1 MMLKSLGAGYHQAEL
16 LFINNNLGIIVK
28 NEFEWLKWVGLVLVI
43 SILGAVVYLVQ
54 NDKGKL
60 PKENEVQEQDN
71 QKRYNEQLD
80 QITTAVGDAQVEAQ
94 QAKEN
99 PPIYEP
105 LDLEQT
111 TRFIDRLEK
120 LMAEDSNI
128 NLDYLPEV
136 AAQSRKYNGLIE
148 EAESIYGTND
158 IANSL
163 RYCTAMVSYAREMWS
178 LKYSKDTNT
187 PEYKLRTQ
195 KLFLESFNDAKKA
208 CLDDV
213 SAKVN

>member
-1 MMLKSLGAGYHQAEL
+1 MV

-28 NEFEWLKWVGLVLVI
+28 NEFEWLKWVGLILVI

-54 NDKGKL
+54 SDKGNL
-60 PKENEVQEQDN
+60 PKSNEVQEQDN
-71 QKRYNEQLD
+71 QKEYNQQLD

-120 LMAEDSNI
+120 LMAEDSNV

>member
-1 MMLKSLGAGYHQAEL
+1 M
-16 LFINNNLGIIVK
+16 K
-28 NEFEWLKWVGLVLVI
+28 NEFEWLKWVGLILVI

-54 NDKGKL
+54 SDKGNL
-60 PKENEVQEQDN
+60 PKSNEVQEQDN
-71 QKRYNEQLD
+71 QKEYNQQLD

-120 LMAEDSNI
+120 LMAEDSNV

>member
-1 MMLKSLGAGYHQAEL
+1 MWKLWGDGFHLVVV
-16 LFINNNLGIIVK
+16 LFINNNWGIIVK
-28 NEFEWLKWVGLVLVI
+28 NEFEWLKWVGLILVI

-54 NDKGKL
+54 NDKGNL
-60 PKENEVQEQDN
+60 PKSNEVQEQDN
-71 QKRYNEQLD
+71 QKEYNQQLD

-99 PPIYEP
+99 PPIYES
-105 LDLEQT
+105 LSLEQT

-120 LMAEDSNI
+120 LMAEDSNV

-187 PEYKLRTQ
+187 REYKLRTQ

>member
-1 MMLKSLGAGYHQAEL
+1 MMLKLLGDGYRRAEQ
-16 LFINNNLGIIVK
+16 LFINNNWWIIVK
-28 NEFEWLKWVGLVLVI
+28 NEFEWLKWVGLILVI

-54 NDKGKL
+54 SDKGKL

-71 QKRYNEQLD
+71 QKEYNQQLD

-120 LMAEDSNI
+120 LMAEDSNV

>member
-1 MMLKSLGAGYHQAEL
+1 MLKLWGDGFHLVAV

-28 NEFEWLKWVGLVLVI
+28 NEFEWLKWVGLILVI

-54 NDKGKL
+54 SDKGNL
-60 PKENEVQEQDN
+60 PKSNEVQEQDN
-71 QKRYNEQLD
+71 QKEYNQQLD

-120 LMAEDSNI
+120 LMAEDSNV

>member
-1 MMLKSLGAGYHQAEL
+1 MLKSLGAGYHQAEL

-120 LMAEDSNI
+120 LMAEDSNV

>member
-1 MMLKSLGAGYHQAEL
+1 M
-16 LFINNNLGIIVK
+16 K
-28 NEFEWLKWVGLVLVI
+28 NEFEWLKWVGLILVI

-54 NDKGKL
+54 NDKGNL
-60 PKENEVQEQDN
+60 PKSNEVQEQDN
-71 QKRYNEQLD
+71 QKEYNQQLD

-99 PPIYEP
+99 PPIYES
-105 LDLEQT
+105 LSLEQT

-120 LMAEDSNI
+120 LMAEDSNV

-187 PEYKLRTQ
+187 REYKLRTQ

>member
-1 MMLKSLGAGYHQAEL
+1 MLKSLGAGYHQAEL

-54 NDKGKL
+54 NNKGKL
-60 PKENEVQEQDN
+60 AKENEVQEQDN

-80 QITTAVGDAQVEAQ
+80 QAASALSDTQIETQ
-94 QAKEN
+94 QTKEN
-99 PPIYEP
+99 PPIYES
-105 LDLEQT
+105 LGLEQT

-120 LMAEDSNI
+120 LMAEDSYV

-136 AAQSRKYNGLIE
+136 AEQSRKYNALIE
-148 EAESIYGTND
+148 EAESIYGVND
-158 IANSL
+158 TANPM
-163 RYCTAMVSYAREMWS
+163 RFCTAMVSYAREMWN

-187 PEYKLRTQ
+187 PEYKVRTK

>member
-28 NEFEWLKWVGLVLVI
+28 NEFEWLKWVGLILVI

-71 QKRYNEQLD
+71 QKKYSEQLD
-80 QITTAVGDAQVEAQ
+80 QAATAVSDTQIETQ
-94 QAKEN
+94 QTKEN
-99 PPIYEP
+99 PPIYES
-105 LDLEQT
+105 LGLEQT
-111 TRFIDRLEK
+111 ARFIDRLEK
-120 LMAEDSNI
+120 LMAEDSNV

-136 AAQSRKYNGLIE
+136 AEQSRKYNVLIE
-148 EAESIYGTND
+148 EAESIYGAND
-158 IANSL
+158 TANPM
-163 RYCTAMVSYAREMWS
+163 RFCTAMVSYAREIWS

-187 PEYKLRTQ
+187 PEYKVKTK
-195 KLFLESFNDAKKA
+195 KLFLDSFNDAKKA

>member
-1 MMLKSLGAGYHQAEL
+1 MLKSLGAGYHQAEL